1 MAAPYNPPKKG
12 EDFLTY
18 ISLYDMSAG
27 GTFRFNPTLSSADF
41 RISKDGGALAALTS
55 TPVVEPTTGPFVRLW
70 LSTAEMAADNVT
82 VYAIDATTP
91 KEWADFV
98 LSIPT
103 VSSV

>member
-18 ISLYDMSAG
+18 ISLQDMSADG
-27 GTFRFNPTLSSADF
+27 GFRINPTIASSDF
-41 RISKDGGALAALTS
+41 KVSKDGGALAALTS
-55 TPVVEPTTGPFVRLW
+55 TPTVEPTTSALVRLW

-82 VYAIDATTP
+82 VIGVDQTSP

-103 VSSV
+103 VSSA